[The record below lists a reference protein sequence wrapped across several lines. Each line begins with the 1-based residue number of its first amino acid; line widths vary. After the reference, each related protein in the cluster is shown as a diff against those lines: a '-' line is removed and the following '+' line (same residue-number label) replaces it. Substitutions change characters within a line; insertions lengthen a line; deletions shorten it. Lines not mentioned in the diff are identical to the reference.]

1 MKKIFKEL
9 AEYANYI
16 ALMFLLTAIL
26 FYLASMLLKVS
37 VMWFSL
43 FTSGMSIA

>member
-1 MKKIFKEL
+1 MKKFFKEL
-9 AEYANYI
+9 AEYAGYV

-43 FTSGMSIA
+43 LVGAINIA